1 MTSLMP
7 IVMSKITMMI
17 VITVIFSSMFQ
28 GANAAPRA
36 LPAPYNTLMQTGS
49 GITFDFGDGTGIM
62 AAALARVA
70 NEVAIWSVAAGSTS
84 HEVRDSVLR
93 LVANH
98 PNANERPGILFM
110 LILFTSLITNRSR
123 LIRAIGT
130 VQRANTQVFTSR
142 NLSGH
147 LPELSC

>member
-110 LILFTSLITNRSR
+110 LIHIPDHEPLQSDQGLKGVPI
-123 LIRAIGT
+123 
-130 VQRANTQVFTSR
+130 
-142 NLSGH
+142 
-147 LPELSC
+147 